1 MRHRFQTRILGAIL
15 AFLAGQQALG
25 QTINGNALS
34 FRSNGSSAGS
44 DWVLNE
50 NGYVGTFFTLDA
62 PGSVTFR
69 VNASGS
75 TTDGVAPRMNVV
87 VGDARMGFDVASGFT
102 GYQSMT
108 NLPAGTYF
116 VRTEFENDVPT
127 ANRQL
132 TVRSLQIS
140 GATSVSNTTSVATN
154 NASALAAA
162 DSYIENFRRGPA
174 NVSILGALPGDQVQV
189 KMARNAFNFGTMVTG
204 FSANALLG
212 TVSPGDTTSTQA
224 RYQNFINN
232 NFNILVPSNM
242 GKWQPNENTQNV
254 PTMGNV
260 DTILNYAQSHKMD
273 VRMHNLA
280 WGAQQP
286 AWVNTLLTNA
296 QSSDPVVAAQ
306 AKTSLMTAI
315 DNRIKYYVGDG
326 DANVNDGDRSRKYS
340 ELDVVNEILRE
351 GTYWDIFGAEGIAQ
365 IYKKTQDAVAAAG
378 ADTKLYTNEYHIFN
392 YANDPGTGAS
402 DNYANWYRRNIEAI
416 NNAGYGEVVTGIG
429 IQYISE
435 PRTTSGQTHSPARIH
450 QAMQNLS
457 VLGLPITLTEFSV
470 PPESGGVITTEERAA
485 EILGDSLRL
494 MYGSANA
501 TSMLIWEPYPTI
513 ATDATNLF
521 DDNWNLRASGE
532 RLVELMDQWTTPTQ
546 SLAVGPDGSIDFTG
560 YYGEYQVTIGNRV
573 FQLDLTKGTTD
584 YNFVYRVPGD
594 FDGDLDVDAG
604 DLERWKLGFGVDARG
619 DADFDGDTDSGDFLV
634 WQRNLGQD
642 YSPNMSAVPEPG
654 TSIMLAVA
662 VGGAISAGK
671 RTPRGRRR

>member
-1 MRHRFQTRILGAIL
+1 MRHRFRARILGTIL
-15 AFLAGQQALG
+15 AILAGQQASG
-25 QTINGNALS
+25 QAINGNSLS

-62 PGSVTFR
+62 PGSVTFG
-69 VNASGS
+69 VNASGA

-102 GYQSMT
+102 GYQSVT

-132 TVRSLQIS
+132 TVRSLQIT
-140 GATSVSNTTSVATN
+140 GATSVSNTTNVATN

-162 DSYIENFRRGPA
+162 DSYIANFRRGPA
-174 NVSILGALPGDQVQV
+174 NVSILGALAGDQVQV
-189 KMARNAFNFGTMVTG
+189 KMVRNAFNFGTMVTG

-212 TVSPGDTTSTQA
+212 PVSPGDTTSTQA

-260 DTILNYAQSHKMD
+260 DTILNYAQSHNMD
-273 VRMHNLA
+273 VRMHNLV

-306 AKTSLMTAI
+306 AKASLMTAI

-392 YANDPGTGAS
+392 YANDPDTGAS

-435 PRTTSGQTHSPARIH
+435 PRTSSGQTHSPARIH

-457 VLGLPITLTEFSV
+457 VLGLPITLTEFSA
-470 PPESGGVITTEERAA
+470 PPDSGGVVTTEERAA

-494 MYGSANA
+494 MYGSPNA

-546 SLAVGPDGSIDFTG
+546 SLAVAPDGSIDFTG
-560 YYGEYQVTIGNRV
+560 YYGEYEVTIGNRV
-573 FQLDLTKGTTD
+573 FDLDLTKGTTD

-604 DLERWKLGFGVDARG
+604 DLARWKLGFGVDARG
-619 DADFDGDTDSGDFLV
+619 DADFDGDTDGSDLLV
-634 WQRNLGQD
+634 WQRFLGQD
-642 YSPNMSAVPEPG
+642 YSPNASAVPEPG

-662 VGGAISAGK
+662 VGGALSAAK
-671 RTPRGRRR
+671 RTRRGRRR